1 MTNRVVFVGSINVD
15 SILHIDQL
23 PQPGETINMRSF
35 SKAAGGKGAN
45 QAVAA
50 ARAGA
55 QTTFIGRI
63 GSDSNGDFMRS
74 QLTEN
79 HIDISHVSTKDDLQ
93 TGQAYILLQK
103 SGQNSIIVQHGA
115 NYALSETDVLGAK
128 PIISTADFVVTELE
142 TPIPA
147 AISAFKL
154 AHEAGRKTI
163 FNPAPAQRELPE
175 TLLNLTDL
183 IVPNETE
190 SEMITGIKV
199 TDQASMQ
206 ASARYYHDLGID
218 NVIITLGDQGSF
230 MSCQGVDQ
238 MIPAFKVKAL
248 DTTAAG
254 DTFIG
259 ALAAELRPDFTN
271 IKDAIVY
278 GSKASSLTVQKL
290 GAFPSIPTRQEVART
305 LY

>member
-63 GSDSNGDFMRS
+63 GADSNGDFMRS

-79 HIDISHVSTKDDLQ
+79 HIDISHVSTKDELQ

-115 NYALSETDVLGAK
+115 NYALSEADVLTAK

-147 AISAFKL
+147 AVAAFKL

-163 FNPAPAQRELPE
+163 FNPAPAQHELPKN
-175 TLLNLTDL
+175 LLNLTDL

-199 TDQASMQ
+199 TDQASMR

-238 MIPAFKVKAL
+238 MVPAFKVKAL

-271 IKDAIVY
+271 IKAAVVY
-278 GSKASSLTVQKL
+278 ASKASSLTVQKL
-290 GAFPSIPTRQEVART
+290 GAFPSIPTRQEVAKT